1 MPRNA
6 NILVGCGGSGIRTLI
21 RLNEL
26 LAEDSYWR
34 TRVDEDIYYVLVDT
48 DTSAFD
54 EFDTAIRQQLHGTAL
69 PVVKIVRLAQGMN
82 NLQPTVDEFFINRF
96 PEGSDDAGRERLLEH
111 WWNRGEDD
119 PFRAPKVKPL
129 YRGAGQCPPVSYF
142 LTWRNLRQIEKIFDE
157 LIRDI
162 QKRKAGTGG
171 NPLDELN
178 FCVVG
183 SVAGGTGRG
192 CWELVSF
199 KMRQLFEK
207 YGEVSTPVAF
217 LFDATAFPEVMKK
230 HPEQS
235 LSMRVNALTGFSE
248 LACWMKNLSTA
259 GTSRS
264 QTYQYKLPS
273 MDSPADEH
281 TDVLSVSL
289 SMDPNAAAPVDNTY
303 LIFGGNEKIHLD
315 NSHQF
320 QEMVGAALYAAL
332 SKSAID
338 SAKINTHAPYRG
350 LAAAMFEVNASTLRK
365 YYEGLARQKATR
377 MLETEH
383 AGPIDA
389 AVERFFKQNTL
400 RLEISARDRSRFR
413 EDEKGNFMQRICHSL
428 LRQYDNDL
436 AALREALEQDDVEET
451 MSLVQGIAAEKKSY
465 VEKAAENVAAKED
478 PVASADAIVR
488 DLYNET
494 RSVGTV
500 LKFLRE
506 VQEELQTTLADLPS
520 ADSMKLED
528 NEEPLRLA
536 ETLSGRE
543 YRIVGRHFNEQECG
557 EIADRT
563 REAILFKNFAAL
575 REEVE
580 KRYARWIAA
589 LGKMTRNAEAI
600 LGVGSKLLA
609 RFRNEQREACRREL
623 TGDLF
628 DALFTDYDEPEKA
641 IPNRGSVTRFYRR
654 ELKPVFKRDQQDS
667 VLENRL
673 TFGKELPNKILGT
686 VLQGEFGPDAFDA
699 RETLARELEQI
710 IRDEVHIEN
719 YDRFIE
725 ENFAIRK
732 VVEDLRRSWRERF
745 RGARNDR
752 DRLNSLLEHFQE
764 FFGVMPVRDGDDYN
778 LPETDDFML
787 QMSASLA
794 ATCKPFWQLRNAGDA
809 DHKVSLFLPPSAAT
823 ADRSQ
828 AKAKVQEWLGEGV
841 DVDLPVDKGLKDP
854 RGEIRLN
861 PFIILAFS
869 TEGIGD
875 INQIVSL
882 DYWKED
888 ARVLRWL
895 QRCEDPEGDSIFNQ
909 ADDNKGIG
917 YIDPLYVRNSQIS
930 ALRWKPWALEQK
942 DKLLATSAIDAL
954 LYALFE
960 PSEKVKEPLDKLGWS
975 MPLLR
980 NAGREKYIFVRQ
992 AYHWENGVRIDDVA
1006 SPWIVEQHIAVSIC
1020 RVLQVLL
1027 DGGDGKNKVAEGP
1040 AWRDRLLQESKL
1052 FFEPVAVKCG
1062 FGPGSDHFR
1071 DLLRFNQQSLGKLRQ
1086 SAKEDDDIAVWL
1098 KLIQRIDELLK

>member
-6 NILVGCGGSGIRTLI
+6 NILVGCGGSGIRTLC

-34 TRVDEDIYYVLVDT
+34 MRVDEDIYYVLVDT
-48 DTSAFD
+48 DTSSFD
-54 EFDTAIRQQLHGTAL
+54 EFDSAIRQQLHGTTL
-69 PVVKIVRLAQGMN
+69 PVVKIIRLAQGMN

-96 PEGSDDAGRERLLEH
+96 PEGSTDPGRARLLEH
-111 WWNRGEDD
+111 WWHRGPND

-129 YRGAGQCPPVSYF
+129 YKGAGQCPPASYF
-142 LTWRNLRQIEKIFDE
+142 LTWRNLRQIEKVFDE

-162 QKRKAGTGG
+162 QKRKAGAGG
-171 NPLDELN
+171 DPLDELN
-178 FCVVG
+178 FCILG

-192 CWELVSF
+192 CWKLVAF

-217 LFDATAFPEVMKK
+217 LFDASTFPEVMKK
-230 HPEQS
+230 HPEQA
-235 LSMRVNALTGFSE
+235 LSMRVNSLTGFSE
-248 LACWMKNLSTA
+248 LACWMKNISTA
-259 GTSRS
+259 GISRA
-264 QTYQYKLPS
+264 QTFQYKLPN
-273 MDSPADEH
+273 MDSPADEN

-289 SMDPNAAAPVDNTY
+289 NMDPNAAAPVDNTY

-315 NSHQF
+315 DSRQF

-377 MLETEH
+377 MLELEYPE
-383 AGPIDA
+383 PIDKA
-389 AVERFFKQNTL
+389 IARLFKENPL
-400 RLEISARDRSRFR
+400 RLEITARDRSRFR
-413 EDEKGNFMQRICHSL
+413 EDEKGSFLQRTCHAL

-436 AALREALEQDDVEET
+436 AALREALEKDDVEET
-451 MSLVQGIAAEKKSY
+451 MSLVQGIAAEKKSL
-465 VEKAAENVAAKED
+465 VEKAAES
-478 PVASADAIVR
+478 VASKLDPIGSAEAIVR
-488 DLYNET
+488 ELYNET

-506 VQEELQTTLADLPS
+506 VQEELQTTLADLPT
-520 ADSMKLED
+520 ADRMKLED
-528 NEEPLRLA
+528 NEEPTRLV
-536 ETLSGRE
+536 ESLSGRE
-543 YRIVGRHFNEQECG
+543 YRVVGRHFNEQECG

-563 REAILFKNFAAL
+563 REAILFKNYAAL
-575 REEVE
+575 REEAE
-580 KRYARWIAA
+580 KRYARWNAA
-589 LGKMTRNAEAI
+589 LGKMSRNAEAI
-600 LGVGSKLLA
+600 LAVGTKLLT

-628 DALFTDYDEPEKA
+628 DALFTDFDDPEKA
-641 IPNRGSVTRFYRR
+641 IPARASVTRFYRR

-667 VLENRL
+667 VLEGRL
-673 TFGKELPNKILGT
+673 TFGKELPNKILST
-686 VLQGEFGPDAFDA
+686 VLQGDFGPDAFDA
-699 RETLARELEQI
+699 RDNLARELEQT

-725 ENFAIRK
+725 ESFAIRK
-732 VVEDLRRSWRERF
+732 VVEDLRRAWREQF
-745 RGARNDR
+745 RTARNDR
-752 DRLNSLLEHFQE
+752 DKLNNLMEHFQE

-787 QMSASLA
+787 QMAASLA
-794 ATCKPFWQLRNAGDA
+794 ATCKPFWQLRNNRDA
-809 DHKVSLFLPPSAAT
+809 DHKVSLFLPPSAGT

-828 AKAKVQEWLGEGV
+828 AKAKVEQCLGEGV
-841 DVDLPVDKGLKDP
+841 EVDLPVDRGLKDP
-854 RGEIRLN
+854 RGEVRFN
-861 PFIILAFS
+861 PFIILAYS
-869 TEGIGD
+869 TEGMGD

-888 ARVLRWL
+888 ARVLRWV
-895 QRCEDPEGDSIFNQ
+895 QRCEDPEGESIFNQ

-930 ALRWKPWALEQK
+930 ALRWKPWASEQK
-942 DKLLATSAIDAL
+942 VKAITNNALDAL

-960 PSEKVKEPLDKLGWS
+960 PSEKLKEPLSKLGWS
-975 MPLLR
+975 LPLMR
-980 NAGREKYIFVRQ
+980 NAGREKFVFARQ
-992 AYHWENGVRIDDVA
+992 AYRWENGQRIEDA
-1006 SPWIVEQHIAVSIC
+1006 TCPWVVDQHIAQSIC

-1027 DGGDGKNKVAEGP
+1027 DGGEGKNKVAAGP
-1040 AWRDRLLQESKL
+1040 AWRDRILQENKL
-1052 FFEPVAVKCG
+1052 FFEPVALKCG
-1062 FGPGSDHFR
+1062 FGRGSDNFR
-1071 DLLRFNQQSLGKLRQ
+1071 DLLRFNQQQLGMLRQ
-1086 SAKEDDDIAVWL
+1086 SAKEDDDISVWM
-1098 KLIQRIDELLK
+1098 KLIQRIEELLK